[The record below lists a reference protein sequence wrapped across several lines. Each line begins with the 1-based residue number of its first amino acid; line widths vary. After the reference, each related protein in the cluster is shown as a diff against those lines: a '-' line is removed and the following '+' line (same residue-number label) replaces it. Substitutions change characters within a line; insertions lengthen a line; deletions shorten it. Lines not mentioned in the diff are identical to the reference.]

1 MAENSSNPVTGA
13 TSTSPGTSNA
23 SNASS
28 ANASSTANAR
38 TDSGSSA
45 NDPLERDTNDA
56 VSNATGKNVQIGSGA
71 ESKNYDGTG
80 AVDVVRDYPWTIS
93 KHKDRDDVPQIILHE
108 HRNDESAILRQ
119 IAFYSTGALGQ
130 TVNALG
136 GLGSIA
142 YGLANATTG
151 GVLGVL
157 DSMLGVSNA
166 VKSFAGT
173 NTGKLLTVYD
183 EIFPDRPTGNT
194 YYFPYF
200 TKGFME
206 LSSPQWEQLDDIGA
220 SIDNMMQGAS
230 DVAAAVANAADSRI
244 GLNVAQGIDAVRRGG
259 IFAKDM
265 AMTGL
270 KFAYPVVGI
279 FDRPRIFA
287 SHNEREITIEFPLYN
302 TIDSGHWEG
311 NRDLLYMLMTQFL
324 YLKNSYITGYPPCY
338 YRVLVPGQY
347 FSFASCVTDFRV
359 TNLGNIRRIGA
370 NNVPDAYQ
378 VSLTLKEMVIPSRNQ
393 FEAMLNG
400 EASSKVNV
408 SIS

>member
-13 TSTSPGTSNA
+13 TSTSTGTSNA

-28 ANASSTANAR
+28 ANSSSTANTR

-45 NDPLERDTNDA
+45 NDALESDSNDR
-56 VSNATGKNVQIGSGA
+56 VTPTATLDRVIDSGA
-71 ESKNYDGTG
+71 SSNSYDGTG
-80 AVDVVRDYPWTIS
+80 AIDVVKDYPWTLS
-93 KHKDRDDVPQIILHE
+93 KHKDRDDIPQIILHE

-119 IAFYSTGALGQ
+119 IAFYGTGAIGQ
-130 TVNALG
+130 ALNFDW
-136 GLGSIA
+136 GSLA
-142 YGLANATTG
+142 YNVGNLATFG
-151 GVLGVL
+151 GVGFL
-157 DSMLGVSNA
+157 DSVFGVSKLIESW
-166 VKSFAGT
+166 KSATSSGD
-173 NTGKLLTVYD
+173 LLTVYD

-220 SIDNMMQGAS
+220 SINNMMQGAADLTMALGKGLDS
-230 DVAAAVANAADSRI
+230 NTLQNAAQLTDW
-244 GLNVAQGIDAVRRGG
+244 VRQGG
-259 IFAKDM
+259 IMAKEA
-265 AMTGL
+265 AMTGM

-287 SHNEREITIEFPLYN
+287 SHNEREVTIEFPLYN

-311 NRDLLYMLMTQFL
+311 NRDLIYMLMTQFL

-338 YRVLVPGQY
+338 YRVFVPGQY

-378 VSLTLKEMVIPSRNQ
+378 ISLTLKEMVIPSRNQ

-400 EASSKVNV
+400 EASSRVNV